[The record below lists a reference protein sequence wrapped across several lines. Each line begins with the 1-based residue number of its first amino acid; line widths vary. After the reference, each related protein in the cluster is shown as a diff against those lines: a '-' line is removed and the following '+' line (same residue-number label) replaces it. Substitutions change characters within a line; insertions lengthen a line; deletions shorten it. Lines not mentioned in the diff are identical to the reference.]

1 MSIRLLLLL
10 MSVFSINI
18 TGQSLL
24 EKRVTLQYQNENAGT
39 VFKEIQKQTG
49 VIFSYS
55 SFNDEKRLSIIVNN
69 TPLKN
74 VVAILEKEL
83 SVQILLNDKYLIVRP
98 LEMQEP
104 KEIFLKG
111 AISDLENGVPL
122 QEASIYIKE
131 GKSLVNSDEHGKFG
145 LKLPKG
151 NRQLL
156 INVAKSG
163 YIDTTVVIVATKDQQ
178 LNIFLRNYPRERI
191 KEFEELSDM
200 VVQVDSKAEQENPPP
215 PNLIETSYVE
225 NFWEKKQ
232 KQYANLKNISD
243 TIFSSISLSL
253 IPPISTN
260 KLLSFNTIN
269 TLSINII
276 GGHSKGLNGVEVGG
290 VYNFDA
296 GQVYGVQV
304 AGVSNIVKEDVI
316 GVQVGGVMNGV
327 GGKVSGLQV
336 AGVVNYTDEDIEG
349 LQIAGVIQRVR
360 HIDGLQISGVINQAK
375 SVNGLQ
381 IGGVLNNVDS
391 SSTNVQIAGVV
402 NKEKNIIGAQISG
415 VVNICDTL
423 KGVQIGLFNFAKN
436 IDKGFAIGL
445 VNYVRDGYHKLE
457 LSRNELGTYG
467 VGYRS
472 GWAPL
477 HFHYFGGL
485 NLQNADHRFVQ
496 AGVGLGSSIPL
507 SKKWNMELD
516 ATTRSTND
524 IYNNLSWNFNMY
536 NQLLVGVSWQPI
548 RRLGVRTGLTLNHF
562 WYDPTLAIHQHIA
575 DMGGK
580 AIYAN
585 EGVGKNHKV
594 WLGWQVGIL
603 F

>member
-1 MSIRLLLLL
+1 MSIRILIIIL
-10 MSVFSINI
+10 SAWSIHLS
-18 TGQSLL
+18 GQSLL
-24 EKRVTLQYQNENAGT
+24 EKRVTLQYQNENAST

-55 SFNDEKRLSIIVNN
+55 SFNDKKRLSIIVNN

-83 SVQILLNDKYLIVRP
+83 SVQILLKDKYLIVRP
-98 LEMQEP
+98 LEMQET
-104 KEIFLKG
+104 KDVFLEG
-111 AISDLENGVPL
+111 AISDLENGVPI
-122 QEASIYIKE
+122 QQASIYIKE
-131 GKSLVNSDEHGKFG
+131 QKSLVNSDEHGKFG

-163 YIDTTVVIVATKDQQ
+163 YIDTTVVIVATKNQH

-191 KEFEELSDM
+191 EEFEELSDM

-225 NFWEKKQ
+225 NFWDKKQ

-327 GGKVSGLQV
+327 GGKVSGVQV
-336 AGVVNYTDEDIEG
+336 AGVINYVDEDIEG
-349 LQIAGVIQRVR
+349 VQIAGVMQRVR
-360 HIDGLQISGVINQAK
+360 HINGLQVSGVINQAK

-381 IGGVLNNVDS
+381 IGGVLNKVDS
-391 SSTNVQIAGVV
+391 SSSNIQIAGVV
-402 NKEKNIIGAQISG
+402 NIAKNIIGAQISG

-423 KGVQIGLFNFAKN
+423 KGVQIGLFNFANN
-436 IDKGFAIGL
+436 IDRGFAIGL
-445 VNYVRDGYHKLE
+445 VNFTRNGYNKLE
-457 LSRNELGTYG
+457 MSRNELGTYG

-485 NLQNADHRFVQ
+485 NLQNADNRFVQ
-496 AGVGLGSSIPL
+496 VGVGLGSSIPL
-507 SKKWNMELD
+507 AKNWNMELD

-536 NQLLVGVSWQPI
+536 NQLLVGLSWQPL
-548 RRLGVRTGLTLNHF
+548 RRLGIRTGLTLNHF
-562 WYDPTLAIHQHIA
+562 WYDPSLAIHKHIA

-585 EGVGKNHKV
+585 EGVGKNHKI
-594 WLGWQVGIL
+594 WLGWQVGLL